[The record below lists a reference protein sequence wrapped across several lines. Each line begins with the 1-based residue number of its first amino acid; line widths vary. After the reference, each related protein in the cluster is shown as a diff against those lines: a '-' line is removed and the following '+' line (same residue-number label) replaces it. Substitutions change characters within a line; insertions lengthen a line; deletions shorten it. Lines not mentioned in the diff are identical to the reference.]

1 MMSRKG
7 SLFHHLRSDESKH
20 IRQLVRNR
28 VLNARDHEYFR
39 KSNFC
44 TLGTSVHLP
53 FRLASISA
61 SSDIEID
68 I

>member
-28 VLNARDHEYFR
+28 VLNARDHE
-39 KSNFC
+39 SNIFENFLHFKHIRTVQTC
-44 TLGTSVHLP
+44 
-53 FRLASISA
+53 FDKRFI
-61 SSDIEID
+61 
-68 I
+68 

>member
-28 VLNARDHEYFR
+28 VLNARDHE
-39 KSNFC
+39 SNIFEKIFLHFKHIRTVQTC
-44 TLGTSVHLP
+44 
-53 FRLASISA
+53 FDKRFI
-61 SSDIEID
+61 
-68 I
+68 

>member
-28 VLNARDHEYFR
+28 VLNARDHE
-39 KSNFC
+39 SNIFEIFFC
-44 TLGTSVHLP
+44 TLSTSVP